1 MERKYS
7 EAVRAKSKLIC
18 NTCYVDDDVLNDILL
33 DHDLDPDDIV
43 QSANSAAIVECAI
56 LIVKGWVET
65 SRSEGGISTSIDM
78 ESVKNNILFWC
89 GRAGLDASEYL
100 SDELSVIYDGSK
112 LW

>member
-1 MERKYS
+1 MARKYS
-7 EAVRAKSKLIC
+7 EAVRAKCKLIC

-33 DHDLDPDDIV
+33 DHGFEPDDEA
-43 QSANSAAIVECAI
+43 QSENNAAIMECAI

-78 ESVKNNILFWC
+78 ESVKKNILFWC
-89 GRAGLDASEYL
+89 GRCGLDASEYL
-100 SDELSVIYDGSK
+100 SDELSVIQDGSK